1 MIFSW
6 ITFEGGYPAVWASRV
21 NPQIGGMVSTSILMM
36 HLDALVLVFT
46 ITNKE
51 QGQQITVFFS
61 LSVGIGCYI

>member
-6 ITFEGGYPAVWASRV
+6 IAFEGGYPAVWASRV

-51 QGQQITVFFS
+51 QVPANHRFFS